1 MRGKPVTT
9 EDTASDAARSP
20 HSDTSGGIGGRPV
33 GEFLDAVASDAPTP
47 GGGSIS
53 AIAGASAAA
62 LIAMVARLTV
72 GKKGFEDVQDRMEEI
87 VNQADE
93 SRSALIAL
101 GDRDAAAFEAVMAA
115 LRLPKDTDE
124 LKADRSDALQR
135 ATADAAA
142 APLEVARRSAS
153 LLDPAVEVIRT
164 GNPNAASDGATA
176 AAMLHAAIVGAV
188 ANVEINLASLKDE
201 EERARMAEEGRG
213 LRSRAQETLGEAGEA
228 FVARLQQ

>member
-1 MRGKPVTT
+1 MPVGTDDSVSNA
-9 EDTASDAARSP
+9 ERSP
-20 HSDTSGGIGGRPV
+20 HADTSGGIGGLPV
-33 GEFLDAVASDAPTP
+33 GKFLDAVASDAPTP
-47 GGGSIS
+47 GGGSVS

-62 LIAMVARLTV
+62 LIAMVARLTI
-72 GKKGFEDVQDRMEEI
+72 GKKGFEDVQDRMHEI

-93 SRSALIAL
+93 TRSALIAL
-101 GDRDAAAFEAVMAA
+101 GDRDAAAFEGVMAA
-115 LRLPKDTDE
+115 LRLSKDTDE
-124 LKADRSDALQR
+124 LKAARSDALQR

-153 LLDPAVEVIRT
+153 LLDSAVEVIQR

-188 ANVEINLASLKDE
+188 ANVEINLASLKDQDE
-201 EERARMAEEGRG
+201 KARMGEEGRA
-213 LRSRAQETLGEAGEA
+213 LRTRAQESLGEAGKA